1 MTRPSRHRI
10 GNLPLELT
18 SFVGRR
24 REAVA
29 AQRLLSATRLV
40 TMTGTGG
47 VGKTR
52 LALRVATEVTRA
64 FDDGV
69 WMVDLSELT
78 DGSSLVIAVSD
89 VLGLTGQAD
98 ADPEDRL
105 VEYLATRAVLLVLDC
120 CEQRVVAAA
129 ALCTLIL
136 RRCPGVRILA
146 TSRQVLGLAGEAVF
160 QVPSLVVPG
169 EHPSTL
175 QGTSRYEAVRLPP
188 WSGHP

>member
-1 MTRPSRHRI
+1 MSRPSRHRI

-24 REAVA
+24 REVIEAK
-29 AQRLLSATRLV
+29 RLLSVTRLV

-52 LALRVATEVTRA
+52 LALRVATEVARA

-69 WMVDLSELT
+69 WIVDLSELK
-78 DGSSLVIAVSD
+78 DGSSLVAAVSD
-89 VLGLTGQAD
+89 IIGLTVQPD

-105 VEYLATRAVLLVLDC
+105 AEYLATWAVLLVLDC
-120 CEQRVVAAA
+120 CEQLVAAAA
-129 ALCTLIL
+129 ALCTIIL
-136 RRCPGVRILA
+136 RRCPRVRILA

-160 QVPSLVVPG
+160 QVPPLAVPG